1 MNTPELLSPA
11 GTPETA
17 MAAFDGGADAIY
29 CGLGRFN
36 ARERAGNFTPDELG
50 RVIGFAHRNGKK
62 VYLAVNTLLHEP
74 ELPAMMELLETASQ
88 LAPDALIVQDPGTLA
103 LAKAYFPD
111 LRLHASTQMGFHN
124 SAGLRTAARLGFRR
138 VILER
143 QVTLDE
149 LRMMMR
155 RAPLEVEVFLYGSLC
170 CSLSG
175 RCLLS
180 AFTDHE
186 SGNRGRCKQPC
197 RRRWNGEF
205 RLSPADLDGTGVL
218 PELRELGVASL
229 KIEGRLRPPEYV

>member
-17 MAAFDGGADAIY
+17 MAAFDGGADAVY

-36 ARERAGNFTPDELG
+36 ARERAENFTPDALG
-50 RVIGFAHRNGKK
+50 RIIGFAHRNGKK
-62 VYLAVNTLLHEP
+62 VYLTVNTLLHEA

-88 LAPDALIVQDPGTLA
+88 LAPDALIVQDPGTLE
-103 LAKAYFPD
+103 LAREYFPG

-149 LRMMMR
+149 LRSR
-155 RAPLEVEVFLYGSLC
+155 YTRTL
-170 CSLSG
+170 
-175 RCLLS
+175 
-180 AFTDHE
+180 DH
-186 SGNRGRCKQPC
+186 
-197 RRRWNGEF
+197 
-205 RLSPADLDGTGVL
+205 V
-218 PELRELGVASL
+218 
-229 KIEGRLRPPEYV
+229 